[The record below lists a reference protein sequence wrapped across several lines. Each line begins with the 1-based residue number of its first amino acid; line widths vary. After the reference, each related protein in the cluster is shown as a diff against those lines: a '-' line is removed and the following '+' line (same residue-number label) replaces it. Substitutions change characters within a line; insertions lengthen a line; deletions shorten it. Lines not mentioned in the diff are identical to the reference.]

1 VSKTSR
7 RIGAASMIWAAG
19 ILLSR
24 FIGIFREAVIG
35 RVLGS
40 GADADVYFAAFT
52 LPDFLGYLLASGAL
66 SLVFI
71 PIFTGYLTR
80 GDEEGGWRIFSTLF
94 NVLLLL
100 MVTACAILWLATPV
114 LAPILVAPGF
124 DAAQTAELVRVIRI
138 MLPAQIFHVLGG
150 LLGAVLMARDQ
161 HVWPAM
167 APLLYSLGIVGCGIA
182 LGGTLGPAG
191 FAWGV
196 LLGSVAGPFGLN
208 LIGALRS
215 GMRWRPVLDLGH
227 PDLKRYFLLSL
238 PIMLGFSVIVVDDWV
253 LKAVGS
259 TLGEGVV
266 AKVSYAKTL
275 MKVPM
280 GVFGLATGAATFPTI
295 TRLVAE
301 GKKGEAYETLI
312 RACRAMLVLAFA
324 AQVGFTVAG
333 PQVAEVIWGTTRF
346 TTADLEMIG
355 GFTGLFCLGLWAWA
369 AQTVVSRGFYAMQ
382 NTWAPT
388 LLGTGVMVA
397 AYPMYVALG
406 GMMGGRGLV
415 IASSITISTYVALL
429 SLWLRRK
436 MAPPASAGIWDLLVR
451 MGIAVGIGIAAGEGV
466 EAMLAVSAAGMPA
479 LISGAIAGGSGVV
492 VALVAGWVLRV
503 REVTEVVGL
512 VVGKVRRKLGR

>member
-1 VSKTSR
+1 MSKTGR
-7 RIGAASMIWAAG
+7 RIGIASMIWAVG

-24 FIGIFREAVIG
+24 FIGILREAVIG

-40 GADADVYFAAFT
+40 GGDADVYFAAFT

-100 MVTACAILWLATPV
+100 MVTACSLLWLAAPAIAPA
-114 LAPILVAPGF
+114 LAAPGF
-124 DAAQTAELVRVIRI
+124 DDAQAATLVRVVRI

-150 LLGAVLMARDQ
+150 LLGAVLMARDK

-167 APLLYSLGIVGCGIA
+167 APLLYSLGIVGCGLA
-182 LGGTLGPAG
+182 LGGTLGPEG

-196 LLGSVAGPFGLN
+196 LIGSVAGPFGLN
-208 LIGALRS
+208 FIGALRS
-215 GMRWRPVLDLGH
+215 GMKWRPTLDLKH

-238 PIMLGFSVIVVDDWV
+238 PIMLGFSIIVVDDWV
-253 LKAVGS
+253 LKRVGS

-266 AKVSYAKTL
+266 AKVTYAKTL

-301 GKKGEAYETLI
+301 GKKGEAYATLVK
-312 RACRAMLVLAFA
+312 ACRAMLVLAFA

-333 PQVAEVIWGTTRF
+333 PQVAEVIWGTARF

-397 AYPMYVALG
+397 AYPLYVALG
-406 GMMGGRGLV
+406 ERLGGYGLV
-415 IASSITISTYVALL
+415 IASSVAISTYVALL

-436 MAPPASAGIWDLLVR
+436 MADGEARGLWDLLLR
-451 MGIAVGIGIAAGEGV
+451 MGIAVAIGVAAGEGV
-466 EAMLAVSAAGMPA
+466 EQVLPA
-479 LISGAIAGGSGVV
+479 LPALVSGAIAGGIGVG
-492 VALVAGWVLRV
+492 VALGAGWALRV
-503 REVTEVVGL
+503 AEVTEVVGL